1 MRERLSFGSVVLI
14 LAMIVIISSCIRER
28 EYSDI
33 PRRAVMNNTPKE
45 KIEQG
50 D

>member
-14 LAMIVIISSCIRER
+14 LAIIVITSSCIRER
-28 EYSDI
+28 EDSDI
-33 PRRAVMNNTPKE
+33 PRRAVMNTPKE
-45 KIEQG
+45 KTEQG

>member
-1 MRERLSFGSVVLI
+1 MIFV
-14 LAMIVIISSCIRER
+14 MIVITSSCVRER
-28 EYSDI
+28 EDSDI

>member
-14 LAMIVIISSCIRER
+14 LAMIVITSSCIRER
-28 EYSDI
+28 EDSDI
-33 PRRAVMNNTPKE
+33 PRRAVMNTSKE
-45 KIEQG
+45 KTEQG